1 MFTPLQFSNEIEP
14 LVRWVED
21 TGPDEIIEQT
31 LSRLSDGLSPREL
44 LRAAALA
51 LVRSTELPA
60 SHHGGAV
67 HPISGLRGCFE
78 TSERLSGKLSY
89 LPLIQHVALCNH
101 HIHSPH
107 MGPYIMPE
115 LEPMDGTL
123 DAPYETF
130 HDIESSIIHM
140 GKSAVDREKGR
151 GSRGD
156 HPQSIFE
163 QCALAK
169 TGGGRAML
177 FVADRP

>member
-1 MFTPLQFSNEIEP
+1 MYTPLQFSDEIEQQ
-14 LVRWVED
+14 VRWVED
-21 TGPDEIIEQT
+21 TDPGAIIEQT
-31 LSRLSDGLSPREL
+31 LNRLRDGLGARDV

-67 HPISGLRGCFE
+67 HPINGLRGCFK
-78 TSERLSGKLSY
+78 TSERLSGELSY

-115 LEPMDGTL
+115 LEPMDGSI
-123 DAPYETF
+123 DAAYETF
-130 HDIESSIIHM
+130 HDNRVEHHPYGKIDGRHGQRPGQPGGDPESVH
-140 GKSAVDREKGR
+140 E
-151 GSRGD
+151 
-156 HPQSIFE
+156 QS
-163 QCALAK
+163 ALAK